1 MRRTI
6 ITAAIAVASIAATT
20 APAMAAKPTL
30 SSLNKRLTTLEGLY
44 AGTKAQLAE
53 QTKLNA
59 QYKKCF
65 ERTFLG
71 EGFGYLYNSTGVTEA
86 TPGPFTVN
94 SYAYGLFF
102 PPALEGPVN
111 TPFANAN
118 HRFWAVGVKNETT
131 CLSLFSFRQVRPA
144 FALASPA
151 SQRALRADR

>member
-6 ITAAIAVASIAATT
+6 LAAAIAVASIAATT

-30 SSLNKRLTTLEGLY
+30 SSLNTRLTKLETLY

-71 EGFGYLYNSTGVTEA
+71 EGFGYLYNTNVTDGVA
-86 TPGPFTVN
+86 APLTPNTF
-94 SYAYGLFF
+94 AYGLFF
-102 PPALEGPVN
+102 
-111 TPFANAN
+111 
-118 HRFWAVGVKNETT
+118 
-131 CLSLFSFRQVRPA
+131 
-144 FALASPA
+144 
-151 SQRALRADR
+151 